1 MGLELVTGYW
11 GVEHVTAEQ
20 DADRNAG
27 IVGSNCYV
35 LPIGE
40 QLRAEAVTSNMVR
53 IFDGTGMAY
62 GRQFYIEEGAYEN
75 ITIENG
81 TAGLLRN
88 DLIVV
93 KYKKDEAS
101 GIEGVSFEVLKGAS
115 AESATDPVANNADI
129 RTGVFESEIPLY
141 RVRLNG
147 LAIEAVEPLFY
158 VPKTVEALSKKC
170 VELEKAVT
178 ELNGNFVSS
187 YNGKYPALVKNNE
200 MWLVIGQRATTSETL
215 VAVVHMIANKIYCNA
230 FTHTPNMTIDVNDQG
245 TVSIEYTY
253 NANNVYSCCLRLKC

>member
-53 IFDGTGMAY
+53 IFDGAGMAY
-62 GRQFYIEEGAYEN
+62 GRQFHIEEGAYEN
-75 ITIENG
+75 VTIENG

-88 DLIVV
+88 DLIVI

-101 GIEGVSFEVLKGAS
+101 GIEGVSFDVLKGAS

-158 VPKTVEALSKKC
+158 VPKTVEDLSKKC
-170 VELEKAVT
+170 VELEKKVT
-178 ELNGNFVSS
+178 ELNG
-187 YNGKYPALVKNNE
+187 KNRS
-200 MWLVIGQRATTSETL
+200 VHKICAIQRQHTKNSTS
-215 VAVVHMIANKIYCNA
+215 
-230 FTHTPNMTIDVNDQG
+230 Q
-245 TVSIEYTY
+245 
-253 NANNVYSCCLRLKC
+253 

>member
-178 ELNGNFVSS
+178 ELNGKLGLEIRQQDQYSSNFLTLIGKYYGANGKTGYGFTIRYGVSS
-187 YNGKYPALVKNNE
+187 FGEFKGDTYYLSVSSSGELSIGYQTNGN
-200 MWLVIGQRATTSETL
+200 TD
-215 VAVVHMIANKIYCNA
+215 AVFVDIK
-230 FTHTPNMTIDVNDQG
+230 
-245 TVSIEYTY
+245 
-253 NANNVYSCCLRLKC
+253 